1 MLKSHLKY
9 RMVDKNID
17 DITQLIELSGVS
29 RNAINKLYR
38 NRDLETLKLGTVIRL
53 CEALDCQFSD
63 IVEYIPEEKH
73 E

>member
-1 MLKSHLKY
+1 
-9 RMVDKNID
+9 MVDKNID

-38 NRDLETLKLGTVIRL
+38 SRDLETLKLGTVIRL